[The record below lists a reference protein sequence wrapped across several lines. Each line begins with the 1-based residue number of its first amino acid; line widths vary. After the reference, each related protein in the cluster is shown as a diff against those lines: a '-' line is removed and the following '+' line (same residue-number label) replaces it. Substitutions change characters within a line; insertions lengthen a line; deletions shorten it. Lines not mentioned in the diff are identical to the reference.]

1 MRYQEIFED
10 TLVLRLYHGGGA
22 DFDYFD
28 SSQARSPND
37 FYGGGVAYFTD
48 NEEIAQSYARAAK
61 KRTGQGVLYEVKLT
75 VEHTFDVDAVF
86 TGEELVRLLPKK
98 LEDFAR
104 GAGLMRA
111 GTDKF
116 RTLARLEKGRV
127 ELSGEQVFKGLSN
140 GGVNT
145 TRAREQ
151 LRKKGFDSLRYTGGV
166 NMGGEEHNVYLP
178 YYDRQITILNKKV
191 I

>member
-1 MRYQEIFED
+1 MRYQELFED
-10 TLVLRLYHGGGA
+10 TLKLRLYHGGGA

-28 SSQARSPND
+28 DSKARSPND

-48 NEEIAQSYARAAK
+48 SEQIARSYAQAAK

-75 VEHTFDVDAVF
+75 LENTFDVDAMF
-86 TGEELVRLLPKK
+86 TGDDLVCLLPKK

-111 GTDKF
+111 GVDKF
-116 RTLARLEKGRV
+116 RVLARLEKGRV
-127 ELSGEQVFKGLSN
+127 ELTGEQVFKGLSN

-145 TRAREQ
+145 TRARE
-151 LRKKGFDSLRYTGGV
+151 LLKKKGYDSLRYTGGV

-178 YYDRQITILNKKV
+178 YYDSQITILNKSQ